1 MEQSILKE
9 DHSLHERE
17 AFEELLARRFH
28 LYYGVVVV
36 VALISDC

>member
-17 AFEELLARRFH
+17 AVEDVIVCHFH
-28 LYYGVVVV
+28 LYCGVV